1 MPEITLLFILSQIAV
16 SIAMIF
22 DFLSFQFKK
31 RKYTFICFTISATL
45 ISTHYFLLGKTAA
58 GLIVFI
64 SAIRFIVSYFK
75 PNKKYLF
82 IFIGLNTLSLLFTY
96 RALADLIIYAGSV
109 IFITGNFRAND
120 KLMRRIMM
128 IGTSIFIVYNI
139 IIFSPMAAVME
150 TSFLISNFLGYYR
163 HYVKI
168 EKK

>member
-16 SIAMIF
+16 FIAMIF

-31 RKYTFICFTISATL
+31 RKYTFVCFTISATL
-45 ISTHYFLLGKTAA
+45 ISTHYFLLGKSAA
-58 GLIVFI
+58 GVIVFI

-96 RALADLIIYAGSV
+96 KFLTDLVIYIASLV
-109 IFITGNFRAND
+109 IITGNFQAND

-128 IGTSIFIVYNI
+128 LGTSIAIVYNI
-139 IIFSPMAAVME
+139 IIFSPMAAIME